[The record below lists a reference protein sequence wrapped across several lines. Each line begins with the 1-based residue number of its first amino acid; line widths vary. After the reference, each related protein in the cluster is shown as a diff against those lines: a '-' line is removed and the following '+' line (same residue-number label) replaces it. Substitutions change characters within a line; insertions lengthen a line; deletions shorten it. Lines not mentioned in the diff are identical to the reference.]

1 MSSTSDKSTSPQQ
14 SFFSAQTLVIAGL
27 VWAVLALLFFLLF
40 SVPDASGEKPL
51 WYVIGTYI
59 FECGALLA
67 AALLCLR
74 NWRSPQIV
82 SGRNVWL
89 GIGLGVLSYFIG
101 NLLFG
106 CWELVWGLDP
116 DVSLGDVF
124 YIISYLLLA
133 WGMILAVIS
142 RRLNLELW
150 QWAVLLGIAAGGIAL
165 AVWVATPATEPALKP
180 ATPLVA
186 PVSEKAK
193 SPSDAKTGTKAPTVK
208 PATTKQAAT
217 AKPGQKQPVAA
228 QPAEEEEE
236 ETTAP
241 GWVLGIDKFLEPY
254 AYPVN
259 LFYIVGDVF
268 LLIIATALL
277 LAFWG
282 GRFSNSWRM
291 IAAAAFSLYIADM
304 WFKYAETRFQ
314 GEYQSGGLLE
324 VFFVFMGVL
333 FGMGAVLEYDI
344 STRSRQTRRKRG

>member
-1 MSSTSDKSTSPQQ
+1 MSSTSEKSTSPQQ
-14 SFFSAQTLVIAGL
+14 SFLSAQTLVIAGL
-27 VWAVLALLFFLLF
+27 VWAVMALLFFLLF
-40 SVPDASGEKPL
+40 SVPDASGEKPM

-59 FECGALLA
+59 FECGSLLA
-67 AALLCLR
+67 AALLCFR

-89 GIGLGVLSYFIG
+89 GIGLGVFSYFIG

-124 YIISYLLLA
+124 YIISYFLLA

-150 QWAVLLGIAAGGIAL
+150 QWAVLAGIAAGGITL
-165 AVWVATPATEPALKP
+165 AVWVASPQATPTKAPSAMVTPVQDKTKPAQEAKTPA
-180 ATPLVA
+180 
-186 PVSEKAK
+186 
-193 SPSDAKTGTKAPTVK
+193 KAPTVK
-208 PATTKQAAT
+208 PATKQPST
-217 AKPGQKQPVAA
+217 AKPAQKEPVKAES
-228 QPAEEEEE
+228 AEEEEI
-236 ETTAP
+236 TAP
-241 GWVLGIDKFLEPY
+241 AWVLGIDKFLEPY

-304 WFKYAETRFQ
+304 WFKYAETRIQ
-314 GEYQSGGLLE
+314 GEYQSGSLLE

-333 FGMGAVLEYDI
+333 FGIGAVLEYDI